1 MVGLASR
8 GRGGSSYDEL
18 QGIIR
23 GRRSVRA
30 FKPDPVPSEDVDRM
44 LEAALWAP
52 SGSNTQPWLFT
63 AVTDR
68 NVIARAAEC
77 VRLEV
82 ERVALE
88 APGFAETGK
97 GMARWGAFFEAAP
110 LVFFVAGRREP
121 ASWRMRLTEVL
132 PEHPSAGESLSWLV
146 SCAAAIQNL
155 LLAVHALGYGA
166 CWMGAPLVARATLE
180 ELLELP
186 GGYELLAVVPTGR
199 PAEEPSA
206 PRRRPRG
213 ETVRRVD

>member
-1 MVGLASR
+1 L
-8 GRGGSSYDEL
+8 SYEEL
-18 QGIIR
+18 LR
-23 GRRSVRA
+23 TVRERRSIRR
-30 FKPDPVPSEDVDRM
+30 FKSDPVHPEDVDRM

-68 NVIARAAEC
+68 NVTARAADL

-97 GMARWGAFFEAAP
+97 GLARWGTFFEGAP
-110 LVFFVAGRREP
+110 LVFFVAGRREQS
-121 ASWRMRLTEVL
+121 SWRMRLAEVF
-132 PEHPSAGESLSWLV
+132 PAHPAAGESLSWLV
-146 SCAAAIQNL
+146 GCASAVQNL

-186 GGYELLAVVPTGR
+186 PGYELLAVVPVGR

-213 ETVRRVD
+213 ETVRLIGRTGAAD

>member
-1 MVGLASR
+1 M
-8 GRGGSSYDEL
+8 SYEEL
-18 QGIIR
+18 LRIIR
-23 GRRSVRA
+23 DRRSVRR
-30 FKPDPVPSEDVDRM
+30 FRPDLVPSEDVEKM
-44 LEAALWAP
+44 LDAALWAP

-68 NVIARAAEC
+68 TVIARAADL

-82 ERVALE
+82 ERVSLE

-97 GMARWGAFFEAAP
+97 GLTRWGTFFEWAP
-110 LVFFVAGRREP
+110 LVFFVAGRREQS
-121 ASWRMRLTEVL
+121 SWRMRLAEVF
-132 PEHPSAGESLSWLV
+132 PGHPAAGESLSWLV
-146 SCAAAIQNL
+146 GCAAAVQNL

-180 ELLELP
+180 YLLELP
-186 GGYELLAVVPTGR
+186 EGYELLAVVPVGR

-213 ETVRRVD
+213 ETVRLVG

>member
-1 MVGLASR
+1 L
-8 GRGGSSYDEL
+8 SYEDLLE
-18 QGIIR
+18 IVR
-23 GRRSVRA
+23 ERRSVRA
-30 FKPDPVPSEDVDRM
+30 FKSDPVPPEDVDRM

-68 NVIARAAEC
+68 NVTARAAEC
-77 VRLEV
+77 VRREV

-88 APGFAETGK
+88 APGFAGTGS
-97 GMARWGAFFEAAP
+97 GLARWGTFFEAAP
-110 LVFFVAGRREP
+110 LVFFVAGRREQSAWRKRLAEVFPGHP
-121 ASWRMRLTEVL
+121 A
-132 PEHPSAGESLSWLV
+132 AGESLSWLV
-146 SCAAAIQNL
+146 GCAAAIQNL

-180 ELLELP
+180 QLLELP
-186 GGYELLAVVPTGR
+186 EGYELLAVVPVGR

-206 PRRRPRG
+206 PPRRPRG